1 MSSRIYELNRSR
13 ESMMQNETAFPGEAV
28 NTIALRMYFPRC
40 GAEDVARAVEE
51 TVKHTGVF
59 GLRLEKQETGA
70 FVLRDSGTGAFFGP
84 GSRKESGV
92 CRIEPET
99 TREEAE
105 AFCRRLEREPFRGFP
120 DCLLFEARVIPAAEG
135 GTVLSFRFHHV
146 LLDGFSM
153 CQIAQRILDVLNGE
167 ALKDLPLEEP
177 VREMEIEEEQE
188 RAFWLEYFRD
198 ARFESRILPGE
209 AAGYRRT
216 CYTYHLPEGLGRQI
230 ETFAARQGITPAS
243 VFSGALAAYLA
254 GAEQCRDG
262 VFLMPR
268 LNRDRPRDRE
278 AVGCYTLVVPVRVS
292 MEGEE
297 RFSELCRTA
306 LEQGRKA
313 SAHRQYGI
321 SRILGDL
328 QKEGL
333 AGSSLGEYTL
343 NIYQPELRSSLP
355 YEIYLSMDG
364 AMHNHLTLNITRLQG
379 TYTISYDGRE
389 GIYGPVQT
397 ERFHQAFLAILEK
410 GTGEDPLVR
419 ELPLT
424 GREEGEALRSLQG
437 QELSLDP
444 KASIPSLFRKAV
456 EEYGDRPAL
465 YAGED
470 RLTYRELDR
479 LSSRVANALLS
490 RGVRQGQ
497 RILYMMNRDIR
508 LIPVMLGISKA
519 GAAFIPVDPQYPR
532 ERIDYIYENSQAV
545 CLISSANVEGAERFP
560 YVEAEELLAWE
571 DDRDPRLSIPQE
583 QLAYCIYTSG
593 TTGRPKGVMLSH
605 RGIVNITRPENNPF
619 NRDICVNCRGIAAI
633 GSVCFDISLFE
644 IFVPLFN
651 GRFVEFAPE
660 RAMADPEAL
669 AELILAHGAD
679 MLHCTPSRLAAY
691 LHNRNFARAVRGVQ
705 AILAA
710 GEILPGALVDELKR
724 MGIRIYNGYGPTETT
739 IGATITEAGDN
750 ETIGRPIAN
759 TGVMILGKK
768 GELLPWGAVGEIC
781 VRGVGVGIGYHGL
794 PEQTAEKF
802 TLLQGHRMYR
812 TGDLGQLAEDG
823 RILYRGRNDSQVKL
837 RGLRLELSE
846 IENRISQQPAV
857 GTVHVL
863 VRNLAGSQ
871 HLAAFYTV
879 REGLTVRAEQLKA
892 ALKESLPLYMVP
904 DIWKELPEMPQTPG
918 GKTDLR
924 ALEQEPVEYV
934 RKYRAP
940 AGRLEEAIAEAFE
953 KVLEVSPVGAE
964 DSFFELGGD
973 SLHISEVICEIEERI
988 PGVSVDFSD
997 VFQHPT
1003 PELLAQH
1010 LKAPGEQQEEE
1021 ASLGQLDYRGIGS
1034 LLAEN
1039 KPGAG
1044 SRKNLGNILL
1054 TGVTGFLGIH
1064 ILTELLGAPDSW
1076 NKIWC
1081 LVRPNQRLSA
1091 EKRLRS
1097 TLFYYSEDDYSGLF
1111 GERLLVADGDIT
1123 DEEAFSR
1130 GLGERIDL
1138 VINSAAN
1145 VAHFAADDRLERTN
1159 TGGVRNLLRF
1169 CEKEGA
1175 ALVQISTV
1183 SVGGIYPRE
1192 GEPLTLTERDLYVGQ
1207 EIRNQ
1212 YILSKYMA
1220 EYEALRAAADRG
1232 VPVKI
1237 MRVGNLQGRISDG
1250 EFQMNNRTNAFTR
1263 QLSSYVKI
1271 GAVPASLYRSSVNF
1285 SPVDETARIIVKLA
1299 ALKTGT
1305 AVYHVCP
1312 PEEVP
1317 YRQIF
1322 QVLEKFGHRV
1332 EAESDSRFEERLT
1345 ELGQTREGRTLT
1357 EGILLERPNMAYRDT
1372 AVSEELTA
1380 AVLAAMGEKW
1390 QPVTEAYLEKYIAAL
1405 DDLFMFE

>member
-13 ESMMQNETAFPGEAV
+13 ESMMQNEAAFPGEAV

-40 GAEDVARAVEE
+40 GAEDVRRAVDQVTE
-51 TVKHTGVF
+51 HTGVF
-59 GLRLEKQETGA
+59 RLRLEKNEAGA
-70 FVLRDSGTGAFFGP
+70 WVLTDAGTGAAFCVSEAG
-84 GSRKESGV
+84 R
-92 CRIEPET
+92 
-99 TREEAE
+99 TRQEAE

-120 DCLLFEARVIPAAEG
+120 DCSLFEARVIPVEEG
-135 GTVLSFRFHHV
+135 GTMLSFRFHHV

-153 CQIAQRILDVLNGE
+153 CQTAQRILDALGGE
-167 ALKDLPLEEP
+167 RLEDLPLREP
-177 VREMEIEEEQE
+177 CPEKAVEEEKE

-198 ARFESRILPGE
+198 AQFESGILPGTPT
-209 AAGYRRT
+209 GYRRN
-216 CYTYHLPEGLGRQI
+216 CYVYELPEKLGRQI
-230 ETFAARQGITPAS
+230 DAFAERRGITSAS
-243 VFSGALAAYLA
+243 VFSGALALYLA
-254 GAEQCRDG
+254 GAQQCRDG

-268 LNRDRPRDRE
+268 LNRDRPEDRQE
-278 AVGCYTLVVPVRVS
+278 AGCFTLVVPVRVPV
-292 MEGEE
+292 EGEE
-297 RFSELCRTA
+297 RFSDLCRKA
-306 LEQGRKA
+306 LEQGRQA

-328 QKEGL
+328 QKEGM

-343 NIYQPELRSSLP
+343 NIYQPELHSSLP
-355 YEIYLSMDG
+355 YEICLSMDG
-364 AMHNHLTLNITRLQG
+364 AMHNHLTLNITKLKG
-379 TYTISYDGRE
+379 TYAVCYDGRE

-397 ERFHQAFLAILEK
+397 ERFHQAFQKILER
-410 GTGEDPLVR
+410 GTGEDPLAR

-424 GREEGEALRSLQG
+424 GEGEAEALRNIRG
-437 QELSLDP
+437 REIFLDP
-444 KASIPSLFRKAV
+444 EDTIPSLFRKAV

-497 RILYMMNRDIR
+497 RVLYMMNRDIR
-508 LIPVMLGISKA
+508 LLPVMLGISKA

-571 DDRDPRLSIPQE
+571 DDRDPRLTIPQE

-619 NRDICVNCRGIAAI
+619 NRDICRNCRGIVAI

-644 IFVPLFN
+644 IFVPLLN

-669 AELILAHGAD
+669 AELIRAHGAD
-679 MLHCTPSRLAAY
+679 ILHCTPSRLAAY
-691 LHNRNFARAVRGVQ
+691 LHNRNFARAVRGVR
-705 AILAA
+705 AVLAA
-710 GEILPGALVDELKR
+710 GEILPGALVDELKH

-750 ETIGRPIAN
+750 ETIGLPIAN

-768 GELLPWGAVGEIC
+768 GELLPWGAAGEIC
-781 VRGVGVGIGYHGL
+781 VWGAGVGIGYHGL

-802 TLLQGHRMYR
+802 TLLQGRRMYR
-812 TGDLGQLAEDG
+812 TGDLGQFAEDG

-846 IENRISQQPAV
+846 IENRISSQPAV
-857 GTVHVL
+857 GAVHVL

-879 REGLTVRAEQLKA
+879 REGLAVTAEQLKA

-1039 KPGAG
+1039 KPGTG

-1064 ILTELLGAPDSW
+1064 ILTELLRKPDTW
-1076 NKIWC
+1076 NRIWC

-1111 GERLLVADGDIT
+1111 GKRLLVADGDIT
-1123 DEEAFSR
+1123 EEASFA
-1130 GLGERIDL
+1130 GELGEKIDL

-1159 TGGVRNLLRF
+1159 TGGVKNLLNF
-1169 CEKEGA
+1169 CEKQGA

-1183 SVGGIYPRE
+1183 SVGGIYPRD

-1271 GAVPASLYRSSVNF
+1271 GAVPLSLYRSSVNF

-1322 QVLEKFGHRV
+1322 RVLEKFGHPV
-1332 EAESDSRFEERLT
+1332 EAESDSRFEERLA

-1357 EGILLERPNMAYRDT
+1357 EGILLERPNMEYRDT

-1380 AVLAAMGEKW
+1380 AVLAALGEKW

-1405 DDLFMFE
+1405 DDLLMFE